1 MWWQMKRTKHT
12 EPAGLISLLLDRY
25 APFGDRHDAAMDLG
39 AFETPES
46 ENALISIVLDRP
58 EDDDLVET
66 AAESLAEIWAQTR
79 RFDRDVLARLPD
91 AATPIVF
98 ALLDARWAE
107 WRKRSDR

>member
-1 MWWQMKRTKHT
+1 MKRTKHT
-12 EPAGLISLLLDRY
+12 QPTGLISVLLDRN

-46 ENALISIVLDRP
+46 ENALISIVSDRT

-66 AAESLAEIWAQTR
+66 AAESLAEIWVHTR

-91 AATPIVF
+91 AANPIVF
-98 ALLDARWAE
+98 AVLDGRWPE
-107 WRKRSDR
+107 WRKLSDAQAD